1 MKRTSKEPLFFIGQ
15 RLTINFKEK
24 NKIAIAQQLKK
35 NSVDWDAVV
44 KISTEHYVLT
54 ALYCNFKK
62 LTF

>member
-1 MKRTSKEPLFFIGQ
+1 LFFIGQ

-44 KISTEHYVLT
+44 KISTEHYVLP

>member
-1 MKRTSKEPLFFIGQ
+1 LFFIGQ